1 MEREKMKIII
11 SIETENKK
19 SIEKVIKNFLRNV
32 NHLARIQSHE
42 VIVIE
47 DEKAKVNKKA
57 LHNKA

>member
-1 MEREKMKIII
+1 MKIII